1 MLYNLLSIFK
11 LEVKCIVF
19 LGYLINMKIENEE
32 INNNNGVFTH
42 LDNTDFRIVSLLV
55 LGCDNKEISSTL
67 KIPLSTIQRRTRR
80 ILQSGM
86 VTLEY
91 QPNFKLLGLKK
102 GLLHTYLRDGQLRK
116 TGEKISKMEGILSVT
131 IHVGNS
137 DVVSEFVYDNSEDLV
152 NIMAAIKQIE
162 GVEQVV
168 WSEEILKLLTQKE
181 NIMKS
186 FQKYWKENTNYYY
199 YNNNNNNGIRK
210 NYNNN
215 NNQNNKQQ

>member
-1 MLYNLLSIFK
+1 
-11 LEVKCIVF
+11 
-19 LGYLINMKIENEE
+19 MKIENEE
-32 INNNNGVFTH
+32 INNNYEVFTQ
-42 LDNTDFRIVSLLV
+42 LDKTDFRIVSLLV
-55 LGCDNKEISSTL
+55 LGYDNKKISSTL

-102 GLLHTYLRDGQLRK
+102 GLLHTYLRDGQLKK
-116 TGEKISKMEGILSVT
+116 TGEKISKMDGILSVT

-137 DVVSEFVYDNSEDLV
+137 DVVSEFVYDNSEELV
-152 NIMAAIKQIE
+152 DIIAAIKQFE

-168 WSEEILKLLTQKE
+168 WSEEIFKLPTQKE

-186 FQKYWKENTNYYY
+186 FQKYWKENTNY
-199 YNNNNNNGIRK
+199 NNNGIRK
-210 NYNNN
+210 NNNNDNNNN
-215 NNQNNKQQ
+215 NNQKNKQY

>member
-1 MLYNLLSIFK
+1 
-11 LEVKCIVF
+11 
-19 LGYLINMKIENEE
+19 MKIENEE
-32 INNNNGVFTH
+32 INNNYEVFTH
-42 LDNTDFRIVSLLV
+42 LDKTDFRIVSLLV
-55 LGCDNKEISSTL
+55 LGYDNKKISSTL

-102 GLLHTYLRDGQLRK
+102 GLLHTYLRDGQLKK
-116 TGEKISKMEGILSVT
+116 TGEKISKMDGILSVT

-137 DVVSEFVYDNSEDLV
+137 DVVSEFVYDNSEELV
-152 NIMAAIKQIE
+152 DIVAAIKQIE

-168 WSEEILKLLTQKE
+168 WSEEVFKLLTNKE

-186 FQKYWKENTNYYY
+186 FQKYWKENTNY
-199 YNNNNNNGIRK
+199 NNNNGIRN
-210 NYNNN
+210 NYNNNN
-215 NNQNNKQQ
+215 NNQNNKEQ